1 VSLPAP
7 DSPPPGWYP
16 DPSGQRQWRVWT
28 GVEWSALTK
37 SYGDAVTVTR
47 LAPNLA
53 LVQALSRVM
62 NVGII
67 GVIAGLGLLIGV
79 VAHLPGSVHPAPAW
93 FVAPALG
100 VASALLVIGSVA
112 CAFGVRALTGRWIT
126 AAFLPGLNL
135 FVASALVAERLDRR
149 KMWRLLSEI
158 LLLIIFATTSHNDL
172 WLCITPVL
180 VAYVEAS
187 WFATLIDRLKG
198 PPSEG
203 APAS

>member
-1 VSLPAP
+1 
-7 DSPPPGWYP
+7 
-16 DPSGQRQWRVWT
+16 
-28 GVEWSALTK
+28 
-37 SYGDAVTVTR
+37 
-47 LAPNLA
+47 
-53 LVQALSRVM
+53 M
-62 NVGII
+62 
-67 GVIAGLGLLIGV
+67 
-79 VAHLPGSVHPAPAW
+79 
-93 FVAPALG
+93 
-100 VASALLVIGSVA
+100 ASALLIIGSVT
-112 CAFGVRALTGRWIT
+112 CAFGVRALTGRWTT

-149 KMWRLLSEI
+149 RVWRLLSEI
-158 LLLIIFATTSHNDL
+158 LLLVIFATTSRTDL